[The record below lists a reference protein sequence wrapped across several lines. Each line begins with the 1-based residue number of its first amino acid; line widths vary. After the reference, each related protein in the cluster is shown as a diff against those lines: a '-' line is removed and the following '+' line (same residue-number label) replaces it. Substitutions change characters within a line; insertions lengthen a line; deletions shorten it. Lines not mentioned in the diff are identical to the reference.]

1 MQEEIILPVR
11 DITRFI
17 PQQPPIVMIDELYES
32 DGATTVTRFLV
43 KADGLFVEDN
53 QLKEPGLIEN
63 IAQTAAAGT
72 GYQFIKQEE
81 PIPVGFIGAIKHL
94 QIFQL
99 PKVGDILT
107 TQVTVLD
114 TVLDI
119 TLIKGEIQLNNTIIA
134 SCEMKIVL
142 KK

>member
-1 MQEEIILPVR
+1 MQKEITLPVS

-17 PQQPPIVMIDELYES
+17 PQQHPIVMIDELYES
-32 DGATTVTRFLV
+32 DGLTTVTKFLI

-63 IAQTAAAGT
+63 IAQTAAAGM
-72 GYQFIKQEE
+72 GYQFVKQGE
-81 PIPVGFIGAIKHL
+81 PIPVGFIGAIKYL
-94 QIFQL
+94 QITRL
-99 PKVGDILT
+99 PKVGDIIT

-119 TLIKGEIQLNNTIIA
+119 TLIKGEIQLNNIFIA